1 MVKDYH
7 LDQILLTYCKHMI
20 RHKYQGILIKGKEN
34 ILNTTS
40 MNIIMTSIFN
50 NICGLGY
57 GNTACLVSKGFVQTD
72 VQFQ

>member
-1 MVKDYH
+1 
-7 LDQILLTYCKHMI
+7 MI
-20 RHKYQGILIKGKEN
+20 RNKYQGILIKGKEN

-50 NICGLGY
+50 NISGLGY
-57 GNTACLVSKGFVQTD
+57 RNTACLVSTGFVQTG